1 MVEATN
7 LAPRQPIESYPWE
20 GGVSTV
26 FFVCSF
32 QDYDRLCPILV
43 NRLNTSLSGYTLTL
57 NAHRRGLG
65 DVRHF
70 VCASV
75 GKTATEWG

>member
-20 GGVSTV
+20 GGVGTV
-26 FFVCSF
+26 FFVCSS

-57 NAHRRGLG
+57 NANRGGLG